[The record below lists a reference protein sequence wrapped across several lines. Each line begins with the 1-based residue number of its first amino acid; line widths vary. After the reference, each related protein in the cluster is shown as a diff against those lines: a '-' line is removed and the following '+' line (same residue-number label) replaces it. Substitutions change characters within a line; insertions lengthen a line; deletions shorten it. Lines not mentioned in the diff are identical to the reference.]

1 MCVGERAL
9 YLSVDNTNYT
19 ILATT
24 DISNASPFFIFP
36 TDEGNHPFE
45 FHIAYKNN
53 NQRLQKRRDS
63 SHTSKPEQAT
73 EQIPRYLSVPLTIC
87 GVNKG
92 PLQLKHL
99 IMEEGRLVL
108 QTRIGKDKGPVNL
121 HDWLNG
127 KEVFFIKC
135 ARRKFK
141 RDGYIC
147 VKQQRRGG
155 EDEWITACVPFK
167 FLHDE
172 REFFMLFQ
180 LLPASYKPQSQDT
193 SARHTEATATESP
206 KVKLEQELELLAR
219 GSAPEKFKVPLFK
232 QRAMKYKPR
241 ADSEDTE
248 RLIRKS
254 SELKPLT
261 QVRFDTSGSK
271 TSDPS
276 IATQDTTL

>member
-9 YLSVDNTNYT
+9 YLSVDNINYT
-19 ILATT
+19 VHATT
-24 DISNASPFFIFP
+24 DISNASPFFVFP
-36 TDEGNHPFE
+36 TDEGSHPYE
-45 FHIAYKNN
+45 FHITYKDN
-53 NQRLQKRRDS
+53 NQRSQKKQDTS
-63 SHTSKPEQAT
+63 SASKPDQVT
-73 EQIPRYLSVPLTIC
+73 EQIPRFLSAPVTIC

-108 QTRIGKDKGPVNL
+108 ETRIGKDKGPVDPQN
-121 HDWLNG
+121 WLNG
-127 KEVFFIKC
+127 QEVFFIKC
-135 ARRKFK
+135 ARRRFK

-180 LLPASYKPQSQDT
+180 LLPASYKPQSQNT
-193 SARHTEATATESP
+193 SARHTEATPSDSP
-206 KVKLEQELELLAR
+206 KVKLEQELELLAK

-232 QRAMKYKPR
+232 QRAMKYKPQ

-248 RLIRKS
+248 RLIRRS

-261 QVRFDTSGSK
+261 QVRLDTSGSK
-271 TSDPS
+271 TSDS
-276 IATQDTTL
+276 TIATQDTTL